1 MMNVFVHETAVVD
14 EGCVIGEG
22 TRIWHFCHVSRD
34 CRIGD
39 DCSFGQNVY
48 VAPGVVIGSG
58 VKVQNNVSIYQG
70 VELEDGVF
78 LGPSMVFT
86 NVRNPRAQVSRR
98 GEYERTRV
106 RRGATVG
113 ANATVVCGVEIG
125 AYAFIGA
132 GAVVNRDVPAHALMV
147 GNPARQIGW
156 ACRCGESVDPGVACG
171 RCGFVLE
178 GAPQ

>member
-1 MMNVFVHETAVVD
+1 MMSVFVHETAVVD
-14 EGCVIGEG
+14 EGCEIGEG
-22 TRIWHFCHVSRD
+22 TRVWHFCHVSGD
-34 CRIGD
+34 CRIGR

-48 VAPGVVIGSG
+48 IAPGVKIGSG

-86 NVRNPRAQVSRR
+86 NVRNPRAGVSRR

-106 RRGATVG
+106 GRGVTVG

-132 GAVVNRDVPAHALMV
+132 GAVVTRDVPAHGLVV
-147 GNPARQIGW
+147 GNPARRMGW
-156 ACRCGESVDPGVACG
+156 ACRCGESVDPGIPCE

-178 GAPQ
+178 RAAL